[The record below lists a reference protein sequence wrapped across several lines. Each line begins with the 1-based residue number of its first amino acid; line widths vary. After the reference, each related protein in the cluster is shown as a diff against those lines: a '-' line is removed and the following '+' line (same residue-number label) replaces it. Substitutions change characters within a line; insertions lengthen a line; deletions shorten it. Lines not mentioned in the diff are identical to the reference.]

1 MAEEFK
7 HKKKETT
14 FKETLGDWIMS
25 IVMAAC
31 LAFCI
36 RTFLVEL
43 YVVEGNSMHPSL
55 IHRERLVVDKFTAYY
70 KLPERGQIVVFRYPL
85 DESRDFIKRVVAVEG
100 DTVEMV
106 NGRVYINGKRLQEE
120 YIWKADPKG
129 LNKSNYTKS
138 IVPKDCIFVLGDNR
152 NNSEDSRYDD
162 VGFVHKS
169 LIKGRAIMVF
179 WPLKEW
185 RSLHPIFEYVK

>member
-1 MAEEFK
+1 MLEDSK
-7 HKKKETT
+7 HKKKESSLKDTI
-14 FKETLGDWIMS
+14 GDWIMS

-43 YVVEGNSMHPSL
+43 YVVEGKSMYPSL
-55 IHRERLVVDKFTAYY
+55 EHRERLVVDKITAYFQ
-70 KLPERGQIVVFRYPL
+70 LPERGQIVIFRYPL
-85 DESRDFIKRVVAVEG
+85 DETRDFIKRVVAVEG
-100 DTVEMV
+100 DSVEML
-106 NGRVYINGKRLQEE
+106 NGRVYVNGQRLKED
-120 YIWKADPKG
+120 YIWQSDPKG
-129 LNKSNYTKS
+129 RNMSNYTKS

-169 LIKGRAIMVF
+169 LIKGRALCVF
-179 WPLKEW
+179 WPMSEW
-185 RSLHPIFEYVK
+185 RGLAPIFEYDK